1 MAKRDYYQ
9 ILGVSRQATLDEI
22 KSAYRKL
29 AMQYHPDR
37 NPGNKEAEERFKEIT
52 EAYEV
57 LSDEEKRR
65 RYDQFGHEGIRAGQ
79 DFHQYSSMEDIFS
92 AFGDIFGSS
101 FFEDLFGGQS
111 SRRHTARQPK
121 PQGERGADLRVQL
134 PLRLEEI
141 ASGVEKTIRV
151 KRYLTCSTCNGSGSR
166 SGSSGFTTCPRCNGT
181 GQISQVSRSMFGQ
194 FVNITTCPSCNGTGT
209 ILTDPCPACKGE
221 GRILGEDTIKVS
233 IPAGVYAGM
242 QLTLRGKGHA
252 GRQGGPPGDLVIII
266 EEIEHPYFTRQGNHL
281 HYHLTISFPDAV
293 LGGEVEVP
301 TIDGTALLQ
310 IKPGT
315 QPGTILR
322 MRGKGLPRMETGERG
337 DQLVTVNIY
346 VPTKVTQR
354 ERELLRELAESEN
367 IAPKRRRK
375 ESKETGFFGK
385 FRNNF
390 SL

>member
-1 MAKRDYYQ
+1 MAKRDYYE

-65 RYDQFGHEGIRAGQ
+65 RYDQFGHEGMRAGQ
-79 DFHQYSSMEDIFS
+79 DFHHYSSMEDIFS
-92 AFGDIFGSS
+92 AFGDIFGGSL
-101 FFEDLFGGQS
+101 FEEFFGGRS
-111 SRRHTARQPK
+111 SRRRSARQPK
-121 PQGERGADLRVQL
+121 PHGERGADLRVQL

-141 ASGVEKTIRV
+141 ATGVEKTIRV
-151 KRYLTCSTCNGSGSR
+151 KRYMPCSTCNGSGSR

-221 GRILGEDTIKVS
+221 GRTLGEDTIKVS
-233 IPAGVYAGM
+233 IPAGVYDGM
-242 QLTLRGKGHA
+242 QLTIRGKGHA

-266 EEIEHPYFTRQGNHL
+266 EEIEHPYFTRQDKDL

-322 MRGKGLPRMETGERG
+322 MRGKGLPRLDTGERG

-367 IAPKRRRK
+367 IAPRRRRK

-390 SL
+390 TL

>member
-151 KRYLTCSTCNGSGSR
+151 KRHLTCSTCNGSGSR

-221 GRILGEDTIKVS
+221 GRTLGEDTIKVS
-233 IPAGVYAGM
+233 IPAGVYEGM